1 MSCKIFVG
9 SIPWSVESSRL
20 AEIFGEFGNV
30 VDSKVITDR
39 ETGRSRGF
47 GFVTF
52 SCEDEARKAIEHGQN
67 MEIDERKISV
77 NSANE
82 QENRPSRPR
91 FNNNRSYQ
99 GQEGGNYHQQQ
110 QQQQDSGEYDNQAQ
124 GGNYFGTYGR
134 RNGYGGGRGGRANPR
149 QEGSFRSNNYNAGG
163 YNNNNGGYNNRQ
175 HQYDGGNRQ
184 DGGYSNYGG
193 GQQQQQQPYGG
204 GDQV

>member
-20 AEIFGEFGNV
+20 AEIFAEFGNV

-52 SCEDEARKAIEHGQN
+52 SCEDEARKAIEQGQN

-77 NSANE
+77 NPANE
-82 QENRPSRPR
+82 QENRPARPR

-99 GQEGGNYHQQQ
+99 GQEGAY
-110 QQQQDSGEYDNQAQ
+110 QQQDSGEYDNQAQ
-124 GGNYFGTYGR
+124 PAGDFGTYGR
-134 RNGYGGGRGGRANPR
+134 RGGYGGRGGRSGPR
-149 QEGSFRSNNYNAGG
+149 QEGGFRGNYNAGG
-163 YNNNNGGYNNRQ
+163 YNGGYNNRQ
-175 HQYDGGNRQ
+175 HQYEGGNRQ
-184 DGGYSNYGG
+184 DGGYNNYG
-193 GQQQQQQPYGG
+193 GQQQQQQHYGG
-204 GDQV
+204 EQA